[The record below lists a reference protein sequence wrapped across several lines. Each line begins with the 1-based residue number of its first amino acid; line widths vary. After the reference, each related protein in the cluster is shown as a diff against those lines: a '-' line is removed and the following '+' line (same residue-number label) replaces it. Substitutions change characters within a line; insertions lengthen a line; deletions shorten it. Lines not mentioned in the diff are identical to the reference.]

1 MQLIEN
7 LREFLNGKKSYIL
20 GTALFVIGGLKAI
33 GIEVDE
39 SVLVILGGLLGVSL
53 RAGINKV

>member
-1 MQLIEN
+1 MKLLKK
-7 LREFLNGKKSYIL
+7 LRISLDGKKSYIL
-20 GTALFVIGGLKAI
+20 GAALFVVGGLKAI

-53 RAGINKV
+53 RAGMNKD